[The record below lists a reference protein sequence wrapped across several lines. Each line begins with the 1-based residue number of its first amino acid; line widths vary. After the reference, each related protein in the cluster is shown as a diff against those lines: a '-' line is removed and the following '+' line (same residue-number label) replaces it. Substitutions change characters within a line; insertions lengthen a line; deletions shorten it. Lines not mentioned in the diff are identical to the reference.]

1 MAAQTQKN
9 QNQKRDRRETRIHP
23 ARVAELN
30 SSDVNIEESEVMT
43 LNYYKY
49 GDEIAETIEMFVM
62 TETCIINPDLAGCNR
77 MPHVIRVSI
86 SPRRD
91 FITLR
96 FGESDKRITYRRDGK
111 IVVRTGNA
119 VLLVDERFVLFRY
132 RPDGSLA
139 PQAKSRKLT
148 WHGTEEIFDTRA
160 FRSLIRDSM
169 AVLVEATR
177 DVLQS

>member
-1 MAAQTQKN
+1 VN
-9 QNQKRDRRETRIHP
+9 QNQKQTPIHP
-23 ARVAELN
+23 AHVAELN

-49 GDEIAETIEMFVM
+49 GDEIAETIEMLVM

-91 FITLR
+91 FVTLR

-119 VLLVDERFVLFRY
+119 VLLADSRFVLFKY
-132 RPDGSLA
+132 RRDGSLV
-139 PQAKSRKLT
+139 PQAKSARLT
-148 WHGTEEIFDTRA
+148 WHGTEEIYDTRA
-160 FRSLIRDSM
+160 IREVIRNTITTILDV
-169 AVLVEATR
+169 AR